1 MIAAWT
7 APAAALVWGHGPWG
21 AGHWG
26 AGHWGGG
33 PWFLLGPLFWIAAIV
48 AVALITRR
56 AGLWGPRKGRSGGWN
71 WAGWSGWGGGPRQGG
86 PGQGGTQQRPSAE
99 DILADRFARGE
110 IDEAEYQDRLSTL
123 RASAP

>member
-21 AGHWG
+21 G
-26 AGHWGGG
+26 GHWGGG
-33 PWFLLGPLFWIAAIV
+33 PWFLVGPLFWIVAIV
-48 AVALITRR
+48 VVALVTRR
-56 AGLWGPRKGRSGGWN
+56 AGMWGPRRGRSAGWN
-71 WAGWSGWGGGPRQGG
+71 WAGWGGGASQGG
-86 PGQGGTQQRPSAE
+86 ASPQRLSAE

-123 RASAP
+123 RASRP

>member
-21 AGHWG
+21 AGP
-26 AGHWGGG
+26 WGGG
-33 PWFLLGPLFWIAAIV
+33 PWFLIGPLFWLAAIV
-48 AVALITRR
+48 AVALVTRR
-56 AGLWGPRKGRSGGWN
+56 AGLWGPRKVRSGGWN
-71 WAGWSGWGGGPRQGG
+71 RGGWGESQAGS
-86 PGQGGTQQRPSAE
+86 TQRASAE

-123 RASAP
+123 RATR

>member
-1 MIAAWT
+1 MIEAWT
-7 APAAALVWGHGPWG
+7 APAAALAWGHGP
-21 AGHWG
+21 WG

-33 PWFLLGPLFWIAAIV
+33 PWFLVGPLFWILAIG

-71 WAGWSGWGGGPRQGG
+71 WAGWGGPS
-86 PGQGGTQQRPSAE
+86 GQSTQYGAPTQRPSAE
-99 DILADRFARGE
+99 DVLADRFARGE

-123 RASAP
+123 RATR

>member
-7 APAAALVWGHGPWG
+7 APAAALAWGHGPWG
-21 AGHWG
+21 P
-26 AGHWGGG
+26 GHWGGG
-33 PWFLLGPLFWIAAIV
+33 PWFLIGPLFWIAAVV

-56 AGLWGPRKGRSGGWN
+56 AGLWGPRRGRSGGWN
-71 WAGWSGWGGGPRQGG
+71 WAGWSGWGGGASQGT
-86 PGQGGTQQRPSAE
+86 PEQRPSAE

-123 RASAP
+123 RASR

>member
-1 MIAAWT
+1 MIAALT
-7 APAAALVWGHGPWG
+7 APAAALAWGHGP
-21 AGHWG
+21 WG

-33 PWFLLGPLFWIAAIV
+33 PWFLIGPLFWIVAIV

-56 AGLWGPRKGRSGGWN
+56 AGLWGPRRGRSGGWN
-71 WAGWSGWGGGPRQGG
+71 WAGWGGGASQGG
-86 PGQGGTQQRPSAE
+86 SQGGSPQRPSAE

-123 RASAP
+123 RAAR